1 MSCFLFRP
9 SGAEGSEQAA
19 ADQEWGITI
28 FEKKKSKVNQSNVTV
43 HIEKIQ
49 TVTVYK
55 ALKGALGNILK
66 FSFWLNFIN
75 QVKID
80 C

>member
-1 MSCFLFRP
+1 MGEINFR
-9 SGAEGSEQAA
+9 
-19 ADQEWGITI
+19 
-28 FEKKKSKVNQSNVTV
+28 KKKSKVNQSNVTV
-43 HIEKIQ
+43 HIQKIQ
-49 TVTVYK
+49 TVTVYR
-55 ALKGALGNILK
+55 ARKGALDNILK